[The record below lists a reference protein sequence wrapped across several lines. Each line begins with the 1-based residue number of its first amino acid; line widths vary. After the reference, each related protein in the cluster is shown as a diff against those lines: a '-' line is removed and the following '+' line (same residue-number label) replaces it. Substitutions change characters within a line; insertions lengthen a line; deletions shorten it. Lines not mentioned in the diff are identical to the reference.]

1 MGCRA
6 ISAGTGTAARLEP
19 LAGAYF
25 SFALK
30 SIWMTVISVSTST
43 CCNSDLERGGRKRYA
58 AAASSCTAFPKK

>member
-1 MGCRA
+1 VPSLPEQELLPGW
-6 ISAGTGTAARLEP
+6 GAA